1 MHHLSPI
8 DFDTRARG
16 RNARQQASFRQG
28 LITRS
33 SRPRVALP
41 TLTVLVL
48 TLALAAGAC
57 ARRPRPSPAPTRQPM
72 APAELRI
79 RLTDTLRAVLDQAVR
94 DSAFPGAIAVVGSRD
109 GSLATVAAGRIDW
122 NEATIPDEHTLWDL
136 ASLTK
141 VVGTTS
147 AMIRL
152 VSEGRVDLDMPV
164 QHYLPQWT
172 VPGADRVT
180 VRHLLLHTS
189 GLRAHRPLY
198 LETTDRAGA
207 RALVYATPLD
217 TVPGARTLY
226 SDLGIVLL
234 GDVIEATTGET
245 IDAYLRRTV
254 FEPLGMHETMFRPPA
269 ELLPRIAP
277 TEIDPWRGRHV
288 RGEVH
293 DENAVRL
300 GGIAPHAGL
309 FSSAHDLARFARM
322 YLNDGRVDSAI
333 VLDSATIAR
342 FTRAADRS
350 FSTRALGWDTA
361 DGRNTAGS
369 LMSDRAFGHT
379 GFTGTSIWID
389 PAADVFV
396 LLLTNRVNPSRA
408 NMRIAA
414 VRRAVADAAMSV
426 IRGSIP
432 SFSPSP

>member
-1 MHHLSPI
+1 
-8 DFDTRARG
+8 
-16 RNARQQASFRQG
+16 
-28 LITRS
+28 
-33 SRPRVALP
+33 
-41 TLTVLVL
+41 
-48 TLALAAGAC
+48 
-57 ARRPRPSPAPTRQPM
+57 M
-72 APAELRI
+72 APPADIRA
-79 RLTDTLRAVLDQAVR
+79 RLTDTLRTVLERAVR
-94 DSAFPGAIAVVGSRD
+94 DSAFPGAIAVVGSHA
-109 GSLATVAAGRIDW
+109 GTLATVAAGRLDW
-122 NEATIPDEHTLWDL
+122 NEETVPDEHTLWDL

-147 AMIRL
+147 AMMRL
-152 VSEGRVDLDMPV
+152 VGEGRVELDSPV
-164 QHYLPQWT
+164 QRYLPQWT
-172 VPGADRVT
+172 VPGAERVT
-180 VRHLLLHTS
+180 IRHLLLHTS

-198 LETTDRAGA
+198 TETSDAASA

-226 SDLGIVLL
+226 SDLGIILL
-234 GDVIEATTGET
+234 GDVIERVTGEA

-254 FEPLGMHETMFRPPA
+254 FQPLGMGETMYRPPP

-277 TEIDPWRGRHV
+277 TEVDPWRGRHI

-293 DENAVRL
+293 DENAFRL
-300 GGIAPHAGL
+300 GGVAPHAGL

-322 YLNDGRVDSAI
+322 YLNDGR
-333 VLDSATIAR
+333 LDSAQVLDPAMIAL

-350 FSTRALGWDTA
+350 FSTRALGWDTP
-361 DGRNTAGS
+361 DGRNSAGS

-389 PAADVFV
+389 PSADVFV

-426 IRGSIP
+426 IRA
-432 SFSPSP
+432 SPSPSLPPAP